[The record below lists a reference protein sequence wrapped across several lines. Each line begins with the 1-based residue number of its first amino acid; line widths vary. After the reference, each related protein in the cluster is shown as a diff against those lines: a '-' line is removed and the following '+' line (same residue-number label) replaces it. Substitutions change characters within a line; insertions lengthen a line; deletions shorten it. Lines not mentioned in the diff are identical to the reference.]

1 MPVRPP
7 EWPTAQ
13 LSSLLLPVLD
23 PYPNTIYLD
32 AESPNNSPQGKN
44 PQRDVGP
51 LCPLFSSTQLTTPKL
66 PSRHPLAAVAL
77 RPRASSVTH
86 AIPTVRID
94 NAIDMV
100 TILC

>member
-1 MPVRPP
+1 MPAVLIY
-7 EWPTAQ
+7 PTDDAQ
-13 LSSLLLPVLD
+13 AAP
-23 PYPNTIYLD
+23 
-32 AESPNNSPQGKN
+32 
-44 PQRDVGP
+44 
-51 LCPLFSSTQLTTPKL
+51 
-66 PSRHPLAAVAL
+66 RHPLAAVAL